1 MGLSVKL
8 CIEYTVWV
16 CTMVTDN
23 KCAKKVLFL
32 EFQVL
37 YNAIGYHIYIQM
49 YRDMILHSY
58 CSKYQFLTYLNIHY
72 ISWFSD
78 PTKGFHIDDAC
89 VDSCSSVIEHSFCNQ
104 TTHTCQCKP
113 SHNIIVEGGI
123 DCVSGEYLKL
133 ALMYSVTNSDMKSYN
148 FISW

>member
-37 YNAIGYHIYIQM
+37 YNAIGYHIYI
-49 YRDMILHSY
+49 Y
-58 CSKYQFLTYLNIHY
+58 
-72 ISWFSD
+72 
-78 PTKGFHIDDAC
+78 
-89 VDSCSSVIEHSFCNQ
+89 
-104 TTHTCQCKP
+104 
-113 SHNIIVEGGI
+113 
-123 DCVSGEYLKL
+123 
-133 ALMYSVTNSDMKSYN
+133 TNVQGHDTA
-148 FISW
+148 FV

>member
-1 MGLSVKL
+1 M
-8 CIEYTVWV
+8 
-16 CTMVTDN
+16 
-23 KCAKKVLFL
+23 
-32 EFQVL
+32 
-37 YNAIGYHIYIQM
+37 
-49 YRDMILHSY
+49 
-58 CSKYQFLTYLNIHY
+58 TYLNRHH

-123 DCVSGEYLKL
+123 DCVSGEYLQL
-133 ALMYSVTNSDMKSYN
+133 ALMYSGTINSNSKSFN
-148 FISW
+148 LISL

>member
-1 MGLSVKL
+1 M
-8 CIEYTVWV
+8 
-16 CTMVTDN
+16 
-23 KCAKKVLFL
+23 
-32 EFQVL
+32 
-37 YNAIGYHIYIQM
+37 
-49 YRDMILHSY
+49 
-58 CSKYQFLTYLNIHY
+58 TYLNRHY
-72 ISWFSD
+72 ISWFLD

-133 ALMYSVTNSDMKSYN
+133 ALMYGVTIDNSDMKSYN

>member
-1 MGLSVKL
+1 M
-8 CIEYTVWV
+8 Y
-16 CTMVTDN
+16 
-23 KCAKKVLFL
+23 
-32 EFQVL
+32 
-37 YNAIGYHIYIQM
+37 IYI
-49 YRDMILHSY
+49 YKGFTY
-58 CSKYQFLTYLNIHY
+58 FLTYLNKHH
-72 ISWFSD
+72 ISWISD

-123 DCVSGEYLKL
+123 DCVSGEYWKL
-133 ALMYSVTNSDMKSYN
+133 VLMYSVTLNNSKS